1 MHGREGEERRGG
13 PSCNWHMRTVP
24 TRVGVAVAPDADG
37 SSSSSASSSPNF
49 FLKDGRKIS
58 VGDCALF
65 KPPQDSPPFIGIIR
79 SLTLIKENDLRLG
92 VNWLYRPAEV
102 KLSRGIGLEAAPNE
116 VFYSFHRDETLAVS
130 LLHPCKVAFLP
141 KGVELPSGICS
152 FVCRRVYDISNSCLW
167 WLTDQDY
174 INEHQEEVDQ
184 LLYKTRTEMHATV
197 QPNGRSPKRMNGPTS
212 ASQLKSGS
220 DCVQNSA
227 SSFASQSKGKKR
239 ERGDQGSEP
248 IKRERSIKMEDGDCG
263 HSKSESFLRSEIGKI
278 TEKGGL
284 VDLEGVEKL
293 VQLMLPDR
301 SEKKVDLV
309 GRSMLTGVIAGTD
322 KVDCLSQ
329 FVQLKGLSVL
339 DEWLQEVHKGK
350 VGDGTSP
357 KDNDKSVDEFILVLL
372 RALDKLPVNLNALQT
387 CNIGKSVNNLRSHK
401 NSEIQKKARSLVDT
415 WKKRV
420 EVEMNIVDARS
431 GSNQAVSWS
440 ARSRIPEVG
449 HGGNRNVGGSS
460 EAATKSSVS
469 LSAAKSPSVK
479 LIQGETASKSAVSPG
494 SLKSA
499 PSHTSVG
506 GNLKDGQAR
515 GAVASSVSDLPTTIS
530 RDEKSSS
537 SSQSHNNSQS
547 CSSDHAKTG
556 GPPGKED
563 ARSSTA
569 GSGRI
574 SSGPSRHKKLVNCL
588 PGSSASGR
596 EMGSTRTSLHRNVAP
611 EKVSQSGLTSERA
624 VDAPFEVNSHKLIVK
639 IPNRGRSPAQN
650 ASGGSFDDP
659 SVMISRASSPM
670 CPERPDQVDP
680 GLKEK
685 TDACQANIS
694 SDVNAELWQ
703 NNDLKDMVT
712 ASDEGDGSPGTAP
725 HDDCLKTGENAK
737 KALEASKTAVS
748 SSGSESKLGRL
759 PEASPSSMNA
769 LVESCVKVFEPSASD
784 SVEDD
789 VGMNLLASVAAGE
802 MLMSEMVSPVDSPQR
817 NPSAVG
823 QSCTGND
830 SKMNSSPRNHYQSS
844 DAANDCVQKDK
855 VNDDALLTRKAD
867 SKASPLPSEDV
878 LSEEQK
884 RNPNSSSTEMLQA
897 AEPCLES
904 DKNVNELPLVTSA
917 ARFPAAK
924 LYKTADGGNDDES
937 NEKTAIDR
945 VNQDA
950 VPDSKTK
957 AIVSLSS
964 GNKVSDAVSS
974 VEVASVAAELGSIS
988 SQKDGS
994 QTNEDSKDGILVDER
1009 PTDTVVSEDM
1019 KPKELLTKNVDD
1031 VKAERTDGLDVGN
1044 RDAHMELQSVS
1055 QEVSVATFGAGFAN
1069 HKGGGMEENKESR
1082 TDCEQNLSPSGGLSD
1097 LPGQAKDMSAKSRL
1111 CKLTG
1116 SGSDDIKEF
1125 ASSDVSSVPVVEGAD
1140 KDAKVGFD
1148 LNEGLNTDDV
1158 KYGEPANLAAHASA
1172 AVVPLVNRLPFPTSS
1187 VSTSLSAPIT
1197 VAAAAKG
1204 PFVPPDDL
1212 LRTKVELGWKG
1223 SAATS
1228 AFRPAEPRKLLEMP
1242 LLATNPPP
1250 NPDTAFAKPS
1260 RPPLDIDLN
1269 VPDEGTVEDA
1279 VSRNSIMEST
1289 SLPSFKS
1296 NREIGRDEMSSSA
1309 PTRGSGGLD
1318 LDLNQTDE
1326 ATDLGS
1332 FSTSS
1337 NRRLDVNFS
1346 LAKSSAGNLPNGTDT
1361 GARRDF
1367 DLNDGPAVDDLS
1379 AEPSIPNQHT
1389 RSSVPSQQPV
1399 SGHKMNNS
1407 EVNNFSNWFP
1417 PGSTYSAVTIPSML
1431 SSRGEQSLPVVAT
1444 GGQPRMLG
1452 PSAGGIPF
1460 NTEMYRAPVLSSSPA
1475 VAFPSTQFQYPVFH
1489 PSYPASFP
1497 LQSATFS
1504 GSSTTYVDP
1513 SSGGRIC
1520 FPPAH
1525 SQLLGA
1531 PGPVS
1536 THYPRPFIV
1545 SVQDGGSSYENNKKW
1560 TRQAFDLNSG
1570 PGGSDLEGRDETSSL
1585 APRQL
1590 SVVSQQAISEEQAR
1604 MFQVPKRKE
1613 PDGGWDS
1620 YKQQSSWQ

>member
-1 MHGREGEERRGG
+1 MHGREGEERRGRR
-13 PSCNWHMRTVP
+13 SCNWHMRTVP

-49 FLKDGRKIS
+49 FHKDGRKIS

-79 SLTLIKENDLRLG
+79 SLTSSKDNELKLG

-102 KLSRGIGLEAAPNE
+102 KLSRGILLEAAPNE
-116 VFYSFHRDETLAVS
+116 IFYSFHRDETLAAS

-184 LLYKTRTEMHATV
+184 LLYKTRIEMHATV
-197 QPNGRSPKRMNGPTS
+197 QPNGRSPKQMNGPTS

-248 IKRERSIKMEDGDCG
+248 IKRERSIKMEDGDSG
-263 HSKSESFLRSEIGKI
+263 YSRSESFLRNEIAKI
-278 TEKGGL
+278 TDKGGL
-284 VDLEGVEKL
+284 VNLEGVEKL

-301 SEKKVDLV
+301 SEKKVDLA

-322 KVDCLSQ
+322 KVDKRDCLSQ

-350 VGDGTSP
+350 VGDGCSL

-372 RALDKLPVNLNALQT
+372 RALDKLPVNLHALQM

-415 WKKRV
+415 WKKGV
-420 EVEMNIVDARS
+420 EAEMNI
-431 GSNQAVSWS
+431 N
-440 ARSRIPEVG
+440 EVG

-460 EAATKSSVS
+460 EAATRSSVS
-469 LSAAKSPSVK
+469 LPASRSPSVK
-479 LIQGETASKSAVSPG
+479 LIQGESASKSAVSPG

-499 PSHTSVG
+499 PSHASIG

-515 GAVASSVSDLPTTIS
+515 SAVVSSVSDLPMTTS

-569 GSGRI
+569 GSGRV

-596 EMGSTRTSLHRNVAP
+596 EMGSSRTSLHRNVAP

-624 VDAPFEVNSHKLIVK
+624 VDVPFEVNSHKLIVK

-670 CPERPDQVDP
+670 RPERPDQLDP
-680 GLKEK
+680 ALKEK
-685 TDACQANIS
+685 TDACQANVS
-694 SDVNAELWQ
+694 SDVNAESWQ
-703 NNDLKDMVT
+703 NNDLKDLVT
-712 ASDEGDGSPGTAP
+712 ACDEGDGSPGTAP
-725 HDDCLKTGENAK
+725 QDDCLKTGENTK
-737 KALEASKTAVS
+737 KALETSKTAMS
-748 SSGSESKLGRL
+748 SSGSEFKLGRL
-759 PEASPSSMNA
+759 PEASPSSMKA

-823 QSCTGND
+823 QSCAGND
-830 SKMNSSPRNHYQSS
+830 SKMNSSPRNHCQSS
-844 DAANDCVQKDK
+844 GAANDCVQKDM
-855 VNDDALLTRKAD
+855 VNDGALLTRKAD
-867 SKASPLPSEDV
+867 NKVSPLPSEDV

-897 AEPCLES
+897 AEPCPES
-904 DKNVNELPLVTSA
+904 NKNVNDLPLVTSA
-917 ARFPAAK
+917 ARSPAVK
-924 LYKTADGGNDDES
+924 LYMTVDSGNDDES
-937 NEKTAIDR
+937 NTAIDR
-945 VNQDA
+945 ENQDA

-964 GNKVSDAVSS
+964 GNKKPDAVSS
-974 VEVASVAAELGSIS
+974 VEVASVAAELGSFS
-988 SQKDGS
+988 SQKDGR
-994 QTNEDSKDGILVDER
+994 QTNEDSKDGMQVDER

-1019 KPKELLTKNVDD
+1019 KPKEQVTKNVDA
-1031 VKAERTDGLDVGN
+1031 VKAERTDGTDVGN
-1044 RDAHMELQSVS
+1044 RDTHMELRSVS
-1055 QEVSVATFGAGFAN
+1055 QEVSVATSGAGFAN
-1069 HKGGGMEENKESR
+1069 YKGGGMEENKESR
-1082 TDCEQNLSPSGGLSD
+1082 ADCERNLSSSKGLSD
-1097 LPGQAKDMSAKSRL
+1097 LPVQVKDMSAKSRL
-1111 CKLTG
+1111 SKLTG
-1116 SGSDDIKEF
+1116 SGADEIKEF
-1125 ASSDVSSVPVVEGAD
+1125 ASSEVSSLAVTEGGAD
-1140 KDAKVGFD
+1140 KDAKVRFD

-1172 AVVPLVNRLPFPTSS
+1172 AVVPLANRLPFATSS
-1187 VSTSLSAPIT
+1187 VSTSLSAPIP

-1250 NPDTAFAKPS
+1250 NPDTASAKPS

-1269 VPDEGTVEDA
+1269 VPDEGIVEDA
-1279 VSRNSIMEST
+1279 VSRNSILEST

-1309 PTRGSGGLD
+1309 PTRGSGGLG
-1318 LDLNQTDE
+1318 LDLNQIDE
-1326 ATDLGS
+1326 ATDS
-1332 FSTSS
+1332 WSYSTSS
-1337 NRRLDVNFS
+1337 KCRLDVNFS
-1346 LAKSSAGNLPNGTDT
+1346 LAKSSAGSLPNGTDT
-1361 GARRDF
+1361 GAHRDF

-1399 SGHKMNNS
+1399 SGLKMNNL
-1407 EVNNFSNWFP
+1407 EVGNFSSWFH

-1431 SSRGEQSLPVVAT
+1431 SRGEQSLPVVAT

-1452 PSAGGIPF
+1452 PSTGGIPF
-1460 NTEMYRAPVLSSSPA
+1460 NTEIYRTPVLSSSPA
-1475 VAFPSTQFQYPVFH
+1475 VAFPPPPFQYPVFS
-1489 PSYPASFP
+1489 PYAASFP

-1504 GSSTTYVDP
+1504 NSSTTYVDP
-1513 SSGGRIC
+1513 SSGGRLC
-1520 FPPAH
+1520 FPPVH
-1525 SQLLGA
+1525 SQLLGL
-1531 PGPVS
+1531 PGAVS
-1536 THYPRPFIV
+1536 TNISRPFIV
-1545 SVQDGGSSYENNKKW
+1545 SLPDGGNSYENNKKW
-1560 TRQAFDLNSG
+1560 TRQVLDLNTG
-1570 PGGSDLEGRDETSSL
+1570 PGGPDLEGRDETSSL

-1590 SVVSQQAISEEQAR
+1590 SVVSSQALAEDQAR
-1604 MFQVPKRKE
+1604 MYQVSSGVLKRKE
-1613 PDGGWDS
+1613 PDGGWDN
-1620 YKQQSSWQ
+1620 YKQSSWQ

>member
-830 SKMNSSPRNHYQSS
+830 SKMNSSPRNHCQSS

-1082 TDCEQNLSPSGGLSD
+1082 TDCEQNLSPSRGLSD

-1250 NPDTAFAKPS
+1250 NPGTAFAKPS